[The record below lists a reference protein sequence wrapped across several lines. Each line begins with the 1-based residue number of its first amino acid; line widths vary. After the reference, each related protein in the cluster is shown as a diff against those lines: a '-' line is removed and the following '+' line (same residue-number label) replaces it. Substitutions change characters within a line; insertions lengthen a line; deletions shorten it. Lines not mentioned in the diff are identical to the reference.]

1 MKKYDK
7 NNFHAFDE
15 NSKDKNQYETTSIY
29 RCFGDKHQSF
39 PSTTVKKQNSEEKF
53 VMKDEEEKLREPQTS
68 RLGADTNHGRYQTS
82 TIPTLPPITPPP
94 PQRQQYKQQQ
104 HEQLKESQ
112 LSSPTNN
119 STKDQESNNDVTEV
133 ESISQFN
140 VVHSNISDDEFSNGD
155 PDLPVSP
162 VSKLYHSQQK
172 ETSKRVIEESK
183 TNNNFEDVDS
193 IAESDE
199 IQNEAKVETDNKCE
213 AFQGNNE
220 SDITIS
226 DLESESATE
235 TDTSSVLNTN
245 YPKQPVRHHIRR
257 RQNPR
262 YDSKRKYLSAHAP
275 KLKIK

>member
-1 MKKYDK
+1 MKGK
-7 NNFHAFDE
+7 
-15 NSKDKNQYETTSIY
+15 
-29 RCFGDKHQSF
+29 
-39 PSTTVKKQNSEEKF
+39 
-53 VMKDEEEKLREPQTS
+53 EEKLREPHIS
-68 RLGADTNHGRYQTS
+68 RLGVDTIHGRNQTS
-82 TIPTLPPITPPP
+82 TIPTLPPITPPL

-112 LSSPTNN
+112 LPSKTND
-119 STKDQESNNDVTEV
+119 STKEQESNNDVTEV

-155 PDLPVSP
+155 PEIPVSP
-162 VSKLYHSQQK
+162 VSKLYQSQQK
-172 ETSKRVIEESK
+172 ETIKRVIEESK

-193 IAESDE
+193 NAESDE